1 MGDRN
6 EIVIETKTGFVKSEI
21 MQIVI
26 VRSKER
32 RSEVL
37 LASGRKI
44 ESIWTIKKWKE
55 QLPENIFIETHR
67 GVIVNLEYVS
77 EVENERIIL
86 LDGAEEEYLSKRKY
100 QEFKQAYLD
109 YMNGNV

>member
-1 MGDRN
+1 MFFSHGG
-6 EIVIETKTGFVKSEI
+6 IEHPLFMLPSNVMKNKY
-21 MQIVI
+21 
-26 VRSKER
+26 RK
-32 RSEVL
+32 
-37 LASGRKI
+37 GRG
-44 ESIWTIKKWKE
+44 TIKKWKE
-55 QLPENIFIETHR
+55 QLPENTFIETHR